1 MSINRNYFYFFG
13 VFISKWPIK
22 EVMNDLINRM
32 LMTSIRKGET
42 LDSIKKNIKRRYNV
56 VIDNQALKERLRSIN
71 LNYQ

>member
-1 MSINRNYFYFFG
+1 
-13 VFISKWPIK
+13 
-22 EVMNDLINRM
+22 MNDLINRM

-42 LDSIKKNIKRRYNV
+42 LDSIKKNIKRRYNI